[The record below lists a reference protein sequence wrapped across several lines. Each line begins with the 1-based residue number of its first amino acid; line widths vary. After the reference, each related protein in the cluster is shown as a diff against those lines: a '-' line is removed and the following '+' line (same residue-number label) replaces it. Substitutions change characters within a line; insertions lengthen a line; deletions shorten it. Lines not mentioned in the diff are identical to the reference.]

1 MPVRG
6 TASSLEQCDDQSACF
21 PADYLGSLGALVLVC
36 LGNMAG
42 SAATSGNRGS
52 SGDHRREGPGST
64 AFAARPFQTGR
75 ETATLPSRLLGRILG
90 PELLVLSS
98 SRGIGPGFRII
109 VPFETGGSEDTSRQ
123 GLRAG
128 NAPRPPSVPAP
139 EVRVVGNLL
148 WPDEHDRFF
157 TPEPEGSLWFARDLA
172 AMAGELKTEPVLVV
186 VRESSFDAPNIHR
199 WPVDGADVPNDHFQY
214 AVTWFS
220 LALVWIGMTAFWVRR
235 IIGVHAR

>member
-1 MPVRG
+1 MTSRLV
-6 TASSLEQCDDQSACF
+6 F
-21 PADYLGSLGALVLVC
+21 PLTLGSLGALVLVC
-36 LGNMAG
+36 LGIWQVQRLEWKQGILATIEERVQ
-42 SAATSGNRGS
+42 AAPLS
-52 SGDHRREGPGST
+52 
-64 AFAARPFQTGR
+64 
-75 ETATLPSRLLGRILG
+75 LPSFPDRQRDSYLAVEAVGRILG

-98 SRGIGPGFRII
+98 SWGIGPGFRII
-109 VPFETGGSEDTSRQ
+109 VPFETGGRRILLDRGFVPEMHRDSE
-123 GLRAG
+123 RA
-128 NAPRPPSVPAP
+128 AP